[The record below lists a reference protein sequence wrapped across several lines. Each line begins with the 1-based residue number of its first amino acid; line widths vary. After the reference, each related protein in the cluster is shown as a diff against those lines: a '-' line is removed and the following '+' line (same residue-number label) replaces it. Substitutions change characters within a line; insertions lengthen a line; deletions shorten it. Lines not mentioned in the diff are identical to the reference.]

1 MCNFNSSEHIESS
14 SQRSSPSST
23 RHQHPGAGHAAQRSG
38 VSLTVIG
45 YAVRPGLKPR
55 HPSHNCLVLNMLAR
69 DRAQL
74 QKHHTKSGL
83 KKKKMGLNLNRH
95 LSKKDTEM
103 ADKHMKRCSTLHVIR
118 EMQIQTA
125 LRHHD
130 ALMRT
135 VQARSPDS
143 SRCRQGCGASGS
155 LPTAAGIQVVQPLW
169 KPSGFLRNQGIQ
181 QCAPWYLTQRS

>member
-1 MCNFNSSEHIESS
+1 MGGGGGGWRASSTGHHERARSGPSTRVVGRREQSKLRVMCNFNSSEHIESS

-45 YAVRPGLKPR
+45 YAVGPGLKPR

-83 KKKKMGLNLNRH
+83 KKKKNGPKPEQTPQQKRH
-95 LSKKDTEM
+95 RDG
-103 ADKHMKRCSTLHVIR
+103 R
-118 EMQIQTA
+118 
-125 LRHHD
+125 
-130 ALMRT
+130 
-135 VQARSPDS
+135 
-143 SRCRQGCGASGS
+143 
-155 LPTAAGIQVVQPLW
+155 
-169 KPSGFLRNQGIQ
+169 
-181 QCAPWYLTQRS
+181 